1 MCGRARAS
9 ATFADIAFR
18 EHIPSSNI
26 HDYWEEE
33 NIKEVYEPSCNV
45 CPSRR
50 LPIIVKRSQLDY
62 SRFQDVHD
70 EKDHTNSY
78 REQDENM
85 EDRILT
91 SMRWGLI
98 KQYLYNNKIKEG
110 MYCIWI
116 NMYVSMYVI
125 FYLHIK

>member
-9 ATFADIAFR
+9 ATFADIAYQ
-18 EHIPSSNI
+18 ENIPSSNV
-26 HDYWEEE
+26 HEEG
-33 NIKEVYEPSCNV
+33 YEPSCNV
-45 CPSRR
+45 YPSRR
-50 LPIIVKRSQLDY
+50 LPIIVKRSQVDY

-70 EKDHTNSY
+70 DEKDHTNSY
-78 REQDENM
+78 TGQDEKV

-110 MYCIWI
+110 MYCICI
-116 NMYVSMYVI
+116 YTYI
-125 FYLHIK
+125 HICLYMA